1 MEEKN
6 TDLQLDDLVRVDN
19 LQLLYH
25 QSYPAIFASL
35 ISAALLSAVLWPVQ
49 QKEVLISWFI
59 ILTYTAIVRLI
70 LFMLYNHVK
79 PQGKDILA
87 WEMPYFVTQLLSSIS
102 WGIGAVYIMPIDS
115 QLHQVV
121 IYYFL
126 MGLSGGAIFVYSANR
141 TMTLVTIAS
150 LLLPITGWFLVQG
163 GLLPMGLVMG
173 AVVFYIYTIR
183 AGKILSLT
191 LNKSFMLAHE
201 LNNAK
206 EAAET
211 LALKDELSGLNN
223 RRAFY
228 EKGKMLVDYCQ
239 RNNEVFSVITIDIDH
254 FKKINDKFGHA
265 AGDATIIQVG
275 SILLQLI
282 HKSDLCARIGGEEF
296 AILLKASASDAA
308 VQLAEKL
315 RQKIAATPIA
325 FNGEDIAISASFGV
339 ADGNLDLDT
348 LLKRAD
354 AALYKAKETGRNRV
368 ICDECDAEEMQSR
381 LNAKRLLSLIG

>member
-59 ILTYTAIVRLI
+59 ILAYTALVRLI
-70 LFMLYNHVK
+70 LFMLYNRVK
-79 PQGKDILA
+79 PQGEDILA

-150 LLLPITGWFLVQG
+150 LLLPITGWFLIQG
-163 GLLPMGLVMG
+163 GLLSIGLVMG

-201 LNNAK
+201 LNDAK

-228 EKGKMLVDYCQ
+228 DKGKMLVDYCQ
-239 RNNEVFSVITIDIDH
+239 RNNEVFSVIIIDIDH

-275 SILLQLI
+275 SILLHVI
-282 HKSDLCARIGGEEF
+282 RKSDLCARIGGEEF
-296 AILLKASASDAA
+296 GILLKASASDTA

-368 ICDECDAEEMQSR
+368 ICDGCDAEEMQSR
-381 LNAKRLLSLIG
+381 LYAKRLLSLIG

>member
-239 RNNEVFSVITIDIDH
+239 RNNEVFSVIIIDIDH

-275 SILLQLI
+275 SILLQVI
-282 HKSDLCARIGGEEF
+282 RKSDLCARIGGEEF

-315 RQKIAATPIA
+315 RQKIAETPIA

-368 ICDECDAEEMQSR
+368 VCDECDAEEMQSR
-381 LNAKRLLSLIG
+381 LYAKRLLSLIG

>member
-70 LFMLYNHVK
+70 LFMLYNRVK
-79 PQGKDILA
+79 PQGEDILS
-87 WEMPYFVTQLLSSIS
+87 WEMPYFVTQLLSSTS

-126 MGLSGGAIFVYSANR
+126 MGLSGGAIFAYSANR

-163 GLLPMGLVMG
+163 GLLAMGLVMG

-275 SILLQLI
+275 SILLQVI
-282 HKSDLCARIGGEEF
+282 PKSGLCARIGGEEF
-296 AILLKASASDAA
+296 GILLKASASDAA

-325 FNGEDIAISASFGV
+325 FNGEDITISASFGV

-368 ICDECDAEEMQSR
+368 ICDECDTEEMQSR